1 MLKIDSTATLF
12 SSRFLNNNQNQLQ
25 QAMERLSSAK
35 RINRASDDAAGLA
48 IAAQL
53 TTQLL
58 GSQQA
63 YKNTNDAISLAQT
76 GDAAITELSNIS
88 QRIGE
93 LAVQSANGIYS
104 DADRESLQAE
114 VSQLQQEAQNIV
126 ESAEFNGQKLL
137 SGGENIEIQAGNDAG
152 NTISINTAN
161 LQAELTTAGLF
172 SVDVSTSNDAQ
183 NALGAIEASLDS
195 IVKSRSEFGAFTN
208 RLESVSRQLLVEA
221 ESTAAARSRIEDADY
236 AVETAERT
244 RSLIL
249 QDAGLASIAQGNIS
263 NGLVT
268 RLLGA

>member
-1 MLKIDSTATLF
+1 MLKIDSTPALF

-48 IAAQL
+48 IAAKL

-88 QRIGE
+88 QRIAE
-93 LAVQSANGIYS
+93 LAVQSSNGIYN
-104 DADRESLQAE
+104 DTDRASLQAE

-126 ESAEFNGQKLL
+126 NSAEFNGQKLL
-137 SGGENIEIQAGNDAG
+137 SGGEDIQIQVGDEAGS
-152 NTISINTAN
+152 TVTLNTAN

-172 SVDVSTSNDAQ
+172 SVDISTANGAED
-183 NALGAIEASLDS
+183 ALGAIAASLDT

-208 RLESVSRQLLVEA
+208 RLESVGRQLLVDA
-221 ESTAAARSRIEDADY
+221 ESTAASRSRIEDADY
-236 AVETAERT
+236 AAEMAART

-249 QDAGLASIAQGNIS
+249 QDAGLASIAQGNIA

-268 RLLGA
+268 RLLS